1 MSVNRGFELMIPK
14 REKKPTSPQYKNQ
27 IRIKLFNRV
36 FCLTL
41 EVKGDE

>member
-14 REKKPTSPQYKNQ
+14 REKKPTSQYKNQ
-27 IRIKLFNRV
+27 ISIKLFNRV
-36 FCLTL
+36 FSLTL